1 MRSAGN
7 YTKPTR
13 FGGFNF
19 VRIHGFIFKQE
30 DWVFY
35 PSGKEACIPMTILP
49 GWDSLES
56 TANWHW
62 GFHAAALVFI
72 FLLALSEILALVYSG
87 RAETLRAVADSA
99 RAEKQQR
106 EMDEA
111 KAFHAA
117 QVEDL
122 KKQTDQTGR
131 KVGAF
136 QRQAT
141 DRQLSPTQ
149 GNAL

>member
-1 MRSAGN
+1 MHSTAD

-19 VRIHGFIFKQE
+19 VRIHGFIFEQE

-35 PSGKEACIPMTILP
+35 PSGKEACMPMTILP

-72 FLLALSEILALVYSG
+72 FLLALSEILAFVYGG
-87 RAETLRAVADSA
+87 RADTLRAIADSA
-99 RAEKQQR
+99 PVVKQQR
-106 EMDEA
+106 GKDEA
-111 KAFHAA
+111 KALHET
-117 QVEDL
+117 QSEGM
-122 KKQTDQTGR
+122 KKKNGPSGR
-131 KVGAF
+131 HVGAV
-136 QRQAT
+136 
-141 DRQLSPTQ
+141 P
-149 GNAL
+149 